1 MYSVYQVIRFC
12 FKLIKDH
19 HKSTSALL
27 IMGGAGLIMEHLFTY
42 DGFDLL
48 DFAGHEYYG
57 LAMILIGFL
66 LSMKW
71 KQWDMLG
78 LKKFRNW
85 WR

>member
-1 MYSVYQVIRFC
+1 
-12 FKLIKDH
+12 
-19 HKSTSALL
+19 
-27 IMGGAGLIMEHLFTY
+27 MGGAGLIMEHLFTY

-57 LAMILIGFL
+57 LGMILLGFF

-71 KQWDMLG
+71 DQWGSLD

>member
-1 MYSVYQVIRFC
+1 MSLGSQVIHFC
-12 FKLIKDH
+12 FNLIKGH

-27 IMGGAGLIMEHLFTY
+27 IMGGAGLMMEHLFTY
-42 DGFDLL
+42 NGFDLL

-57 LAMILIGFL
+57 LAMIFAGFL

-71 KQWDMLG
+71 DQWESLD